1 MKRVCASLVLAS
13 LCVFGAF
20 SQSNDFVDGLIE
32 SDSVSVGQAAY
43 LVLVASD
50 NLGDDADAERA
61 FEMLGNFGW
70 APEGASADTPI
81 RLKDY
86 SYLLMSAFGL
96 RGGLMYALFPGPRYA
111 YRQLVSSFVIQGRSD
126 PDMAVSGP
134 AAVRMLGRVFDVK
147 GIAE

>member
-13 LCVFGAF
+13 FCVFGAF

-126 PDMAVSGP
+126 PDMVVSGP
-134 AAVRMLGRVFDVK
+134 AAIRMLGRVFDVK

>member
-13 LCVFGAF
+13 FCVFGAF

-96 RGGLMYALFPGPRYA
+96 RGGLMYA
-111 YRQLVSSFVIQGRSD
+111 
-126 PDMAVSGP
+126 
-134 AAVRMLGRVFDVK
+134 MLGRRRFRGAIELLFDHMYLLRKEITKTNKLYIIVLT
-147 GIAE
+147 